1 MLYNS
6 GHRTTTN
13 HQPMIITINN
23 QQVDTTEGLTNDQF
37 GNAVRCFIYALV
49 NWNSSQLSM
58 FKDDYEFWAGRL
70 IATHGVSV
78 EEVQVIESTL
88 LS

>member
-1 MLYNS
+1 
-6 GHRTTTN
+6 
-13 HQPMIITINN
+13 MIITINN